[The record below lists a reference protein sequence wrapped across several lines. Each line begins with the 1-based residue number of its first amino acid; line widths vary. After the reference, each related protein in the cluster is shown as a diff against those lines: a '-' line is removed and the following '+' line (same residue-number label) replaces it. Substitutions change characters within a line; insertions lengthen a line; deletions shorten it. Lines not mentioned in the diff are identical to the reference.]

1 MRYLLA
7 VNRKIEGKLPRDATP
22 AEWARLNDGFEN
34 VELTAGQ
41 IAAEIR
47 AGHAIAPQHNGRRK
61 AANWQRAQHIGIDLD
76 DGAIEWDDLIALPLV
91 SDHAAIVHTTASHG
105 PDNPRYRV
113 LFLLDQP
120 LENPDGYRHVVECL
134 LRAFDTA
141 DPHCRDASRL
151 FFGAPGCSLLL
162 QDGNV
167 LTSEDIANIVTA
179 WPDLPPAPAVESPPH
194 LPRPAPSTAAPH
206 DPAGALVP
214 PDRLSP
220 RRLDAH
226 REALLGR
233 IAAAPDGSK
242 WATLRDTAITMGGY
256 AAAGYYSQEEAR
268 RWLRSAIEARR
279 ATVASMAAAYQTID
293 SGLTY
298 GALSP
303 LYYTR
308 GDDPAPA
315 PPPGRG
321 PVESLAALRWRVYS
335 GRLEE
340 LEALIS
346 TAPDGAP
353 HFAEWIAEYAD
364 VRRALDLLVPD
375 NAEVWA

>member
-1 MRYLLA
+1 
-7 VNRKIEGKLPRDATP
+7 
-22 AEWARLNDGFEN
+22 
-34 VELTAGQ
+34 
-41 IAAEIR
+41 
-47 AGHAIAPQHNGRRK
+47 
-61 AANWQRAQHIGIDLD
+61 
-76 DGAIEWDDLIALPLV
+76 
-91 SDHAAIVHTTASHG
+91 
-105 PDNPRYRV
+105 
-113 LFLLDQP
+113 
-120 LENPDGYRHVVECL
+120 
-134 LRAFDTA
+134 
-141 DPHCRDASRL
+141 
-151 FFGAPGCSLLL
+151 
-162 QDGNV
+162 
-167 LTSEDIANIVTA
+167 
-179 WPDLPPAPAVESPPH
+179 
-194 LPRPAPSTAAPH
+194 
-206 DPAGALVP
+206 
-214 PDRLSP
+214 
-220 RRLDAH
+220 
-226 REALLGR
+226 
-233 IAAAPDGSK
+233 
-242 WATLRDTAITMGGY
+242 MGGY

-340 LEALIS
+340 LEALIAA
-346 TAPDGAP
+346 APDGAP
-353 HFAEWIAEYAD
+353 DFAEWIAEYAD